1 MQRRHSYGRS
11 PVNNLESL
19 ALWPDKLLF
28 SLWAQPLFVREL
40 IAQAL
45 ELDVQAQV
53 CTRQPTQG
61 KISLIGYSF
70 RVLFLYD
77 PSCRVREVQRPVI
90 KGLGRLE
97 KARQSNQYT
106 IYLFFSF
113 TFCFLLRSVR
123 CLAPCPSSPR
133 AWLIFAVLRCK
144 AVGSPPRKR
153 GIFVALLGKHPFV
166 VAKVRRLS

>member
-1 MQRRHSYGRS
+1 M
-11 PVNNLESL
+11 
-19 ALWPDKLLF
+19 WPDKLLF

-97 KARQSNQYT
+97 KARQSNLSIIQFT
-106 IYLFFSF
+106 FISF
-113 TFCFLLRSVR
+113 TFCFLFYRHV
-123 CLAPCPSSPR
+123 LA
-133 AWLIFAVLRCK
+133 
-144 AVGSPPRKR
+144 
-153 GIFVALLGKHPFV
+153 ALGHG
-166 VAKVRRLS
+166 